1 MRRAFVLCGLLATT
15 AGVRADTS
23 VRQPVVGF
31 RVRGNSKLTDRT
43 LGYVIHVE
51 LGELKGDD
59 DIAEIDQAL
68 HTSELFETVK
78 VTLEEAPG
86 GVVIVAD
93 LEDKHSWII
102 APTAF
107 LLPGNRAFGVGYA
120 ENDLG
125 GEDAKLLLYAQI
137 GDHTSLGFG
146 TYLDPAFRGTKLQ
159 FRVDLY
165 PLHKQIVEYAN
176 ADPRSQVVARETTF
190 TFLDAGV
197 LVGWVFQWWLIAD
210 VRFRGAYQYFRNS
223 HLDDAALTPV
233 KTPEKDGWD
242 IGVQTR
248 LTIDARHHHFG
259 LTWGP
264 YVQLQLEKSVPGLDS
279 YGYGDFLLRAYYS
292 WALFCDHELELR
304 THLSAGYHLPLNED
318 LTLGGVSDLRGYNV
332 DQFRGDVRTLFRAEY
347 SLPITRWRFLSFR
360 ALGFWDTGYIGN
372 SFQRTSGDRDYLD
385 TQKNGSHW
393 WRNDVGAGLRV
404 YVSTIVLPLLGL
416 DFGYGI
422 EGHSPEIYFE
432 VGLTDF

>member
-15 AGVRADTS
+15 AAVRADTS

-318 LTLGGVSDLRGYNV
+318 GSCRSAPSASGTPATSATPSSAPAATATTWTRRRTARTGGATTSAPACGSTSARSCC
-332 DQFRGDVRTLFRAEY
+332 RCSASTSATA
-347 SLPITRWRFLSFR
+347 SKATRPRS
-360 ALGFWDTGYIGN
+360 
-372 SFQRTSGDRDYLD
+372 TSRSG
-385 TQKNGSHW
+385 
-393 WRNDVGAGLRV
+393 
-404 YVSTIVLPLLGL
+404 
-416 DFGYGI
+416 
-422 EGHSPEIYFE
+422 
-432 VGLTDF
+432 